1 MGTSFSENAGVAKK
15 SLKKVTLGMLLGDI
29 WEGLGRIVD
38 AGGRLFRE
46 RGGSKRGREISSI
59 LGSILGTDFLLFP
72 PCLLGPA
79 AGGGWLEARFR
90 PFDQPCHLGSTR
102 PTGDGRIENACG
114 ATPAVPNSFSS
125 LGV

>member
-46 RGGSKRGREISSI
+46 KGRSKRGQEISSI
-59 LGSILGTDFLLFP
+59 LGSILGSPGGNILVQRVVIVCFGGPNSLTLISNC
-72 PCLLGPA
+72 CLLYSNRLSVT
-79 AGGGWLEARFR
+79 AGQEE
-90 PFDQPCHLGSTR
+90 S
-102 PTGDGRIENACG
+102 
-114 ATPAVPNSFSS
+114 
-125 LGV
+125 